1 MPTAPAKRRPATR
14 SATSSASRGTAPG
27 TSSARNASKARAASA
42 PTDLAPSFRP
52 DATTAWKRLLAHAKR
67 ARTMSLRSLF
77 AEDARRAKTLSI
89 EALGMRA
96 DFSKQLI
103 DEAILG
109 DLLALAEAADVR
121 GRAKAMAAGRRINIT
136 EDRAVLHTALRAPA
150 RTSITVDGA
159 NVVPAVHEVLG
170 RMAAFARAVRGRKW
184 LGHSGRPIT
193 AIVNIGIGGS
203 DLGPAMAYEALRSF
217 ADRGLVMR
225 FVSNVDPTDF
235 SEAVR
240 DLDPATTL
248 FIVSSKTFTT
258 LETMSNAKAARAWC
272 LKAFKGDERA
282 TARHFVAVSTNAEE
296 VSAFGIDV
304 ANMFGFWDWVG
315 GRYSMDS
322 AIGLSTM
329 LAIGPEGFAEL
340 LGGFRDMDE
349 HFLSA
354 PAARNIPVLMALVGI
369 WNANFRGAGSVAVLP
384 YDQYLAR
391 FSAYLQQL
399 EMESNGKSVTLDGKH
414 VRWST
419 CPVIWGQPGTN
430 GQHAFYQMIHQGT
443 WSVPCDF
450 IGFCRP
456 INPVGDQ
463 QDQLM
468 ANMFAQ
474 AEALAFGKTAKEVA
488 AEGVAP
494 WLVPHKVFEGNRPST
509 TILCESLTPRMLGRL
524 IALYE
529 HKVFVQGAIWNVNSF
544 DQWGV
549 ELGKVLAKR
558 IIAELADPKPRLA
571 HDGGTNAMIE
581 WYRKRR

>member
-1 MPTAPAKRRPATR
+1 MPSPAAKRRSAPR
-14 SATSSASRGTAPG
+14 STTSSA
-27 TSSARNASKARAASA
+27 ASA
-42 PTDLAPSFRP
+42 AAAPSLGAGFRP
-52 DATTAWKRLLAHAKR
+52 DRTDAWKRLAAHAKR
-67 ARTMSLRSLF
+67 ASKLSLRELF
-77 AEDARRAKTLSI
+77 AKDPKRSAKFAV
-89 EALGMRA
+89 EAMEMRV
-96 DFSKQLI
+96 DFAKQRL
-103 DEAILG
+103 DEAILA

-121 GRAKAMAAGRRINIT
+121 GRAKAMFGGRKINIT
-136 EDRAVLHTALRAPA
+136 EDRAVLHVALRAPRNA
-150 RTSITVDGA
+150 TIKVDGV
-159 NVVPAVHEVLG
+159 NVVPEVHATLD
-170 RMAAFARAVRGRKW
+170 RMASFAKAVRSRKW
-184 LGHSGRPIT
+184 LGHSGKPIT

-217 ADRGLVMR
+217 ADRSLTFR

-248 FIVSSKTFTT
+248 FVVSSKTFTT

-272 LKAFKGDERA
+272 LKAFKGDAKA
-282 TARHFVAVSTNAEE
+282 TAKHFVAVSTNAEE
-296 VSAFGIDV
+296 VSKFGIDT

-329 LAIGPEGFAEL
+329 LAIGPDGFAEL
-340 LGGFRDMDE
+340 LGGFRDMDQ
-349 HFLSA
+349 HFASA
-354 PAARNIPVLMALVGI
+354 PLAKNLPVLMALMGI
-369 WNANFRGAGSVAVLP
+369 WNANFLGAGSVAVLP
-384 YDQYLAR
+384 YDQYLSR

-399 EMESNGKSVTLDGKH
+399 EMESNGKTVTLDGKR
-414 VRWST
+414 VAWNT

-430 GQHAFYQMIHQGT
+430 GQHAFYQMIHQGSWT
-443 WSVPCDF
+443 VPCDF

-463 QDQLM
+463 HDQLL

-474 AEALAFGKTAKEVA
+474 AEALAFGKTKAEVA
-488 AEGVAP
+488 AEGVAA
-494 WLVPHKVFEGNRPST
+494 WLAPHKVFEGNKPST
-509 TILCESLTPRMLGRL
+509 TILGESLSPRSLGRL

-529 HKVFVQGAIWNVNSF
+529 HKVFVQGVIWNVNSF

-549 ELGKVLAKR
+549 ELGKVLAKK
-558 IIAELADPKPRLA
+558 IIGELAEAKPKLG
-571 HDGGTNAMIE
+571 HDGSTNALIE

>member
-1 MPTAPAKRRPATR
+1 MSPPAATKRRPSTR
-14 SATSSASRGTAPG
+14 STVRDASPAKGPRGTKGGAKPSG
-27 TSSARNASKARAASA
+27 NAVR
-42 PTDLAPSFRP
+42 DFRP
-52 DATTAWKRLLAHAKR
+52 DRTDAWKRLVGHAKR
-67 ARTMSLRSLF
+67 SDATTLRMLF
-77 AEDARRAKTLSI
+77 AKDPKRATKLSI
-89 EALGMRA
+89 DALDMRV
-96 DFSKQLI
+96 DFSKQRV
-103 DEAILG
+103 DDAILG

-121 GRAKAMAAGRRINIT
+121 GRVKAMFAGERINIT
-136 EDRAVLHTALRAPA
+136 EDRAVLHSALRAPRNA
-150 RTSITVDGA
+150 SIRVEGT
-159 NVVPAVHEVLG
+159 NVVGDVHETLA
-170 RMAAFARAVRGRKW
+170 RMAAFAKRVRDRRW
-184 LGHSGRPIT
+184 LGHSGRAIT

-217 ADRGLVMR
+217 SDRNLTFR

-240 DLDPATTL
+240 GLDPATTL

-272 LKAFKGDERA
+272 LKAFKGDQKA

-296 VSAFGIDV
+296 VSKFGIDT

-329 LAIGPEGFAEL
+329 IAIGPSGFAEL
-340 LGGFRDMDE
+340 LGGFRDMDQ
-349 HFLSA
+349 HFISA
-354 PAARNIPVLMALVGI
+354 PPSRNLPILMGLVGI
-369 WNANFRGAGSVAVLP
+369 WNANFLGAGSVAVLP
-384 YDQYLAR
+384 YDQYLSR

-399 EMESNGKSVTLDGKH
+399 EMESNGKSVTLDGKPVH
-414 VRWST
+414 WNT

-430 GQHAFYQMIHQGT
+430 GQHAFYQMIHQGS
-443 WSVPCDF
+443 WIVPCDF
-450 IGFCRP
+450 IGFCEP
-456 INPVGDQ
+456 INPLGDQ
-463 QDQLM
+463 HDQLI

-474 AEALAFGKTAKEVA
+474 AEALAFGKTRGEVE
-488 AEGVAP
+488 AEGVDD
-494 WLVPHKVFEGNRPST
+494 WLVPHKVFAGNRPST
-509 TILCESLTPRMLGRL
+509 TILCEGLTPRVLGRL

-529 HKVFVQGAIWNVNSF
+529 HKVFVQGTIWNVNSF

-558 IIAELADPKPRLA
+558 IIGELAEAKPKLG
-571 HDGGTNAMIE
+571 HDGSTNALIE

>member
-1 MPTAPAKRRPATR
+1 MLDAMPSTKRSPRRAPA
-14 SATSSASRGTAPG
+14 
-27 TSSARNASKARAASA
+27 SKSA
-42 PTDLAPSFRP
+42 PSPAPSTSRSDAPALAASFRP
-52 DATTAWKRLLAHAKR
+52 DRSEPWKRLTAHAKR
-67 ARTMSLRSLF
+67 IGKASLRSLF
-77 AEDARRAKTLSI
+77 AADRRRAASLSC
-89 EALGMRA
+89 EALGMRM
-96 DFSKQLI
+96 DLSKQRI
-103 DEAILG
+103 DEAILA

-121 GRAKAMAAGRRINIT
+121 GRSRAMFSGQRINIT
-136 EDRAVLHTALRAPA
+136 EDRSVLHIALRAPA
-150 RTSITVDGA
+150 GASIRVDGV
-159 NVVPAVHEVLG
+159 NVVPEVHATLE
-170 RMAAFARAVRGRKW
+170 RMAAFAKRVRDRKW
-184 LGHSGRPIT
+184 LGHTGKPIT

-217 ADRGLVMR
+217 ADRGLTMR

-240 DLDPATTL
+240 DLDPTTTL
-248 FIVSSKTFTT
+248 FVVSSKTFTT

-272 LKAFKGDERA
+272 LKAFKGDARA

-296 VSAFGIDV
+296 VAKFGIDT

-329 LAIGPEGFAEL
+329 IAIGPKGFAEL
-340 LGGFRDMDE
+340 LDGFRDMDQ
-349 HFLSA
+349 HFASA
-354 PAARNIPVLMALVGI
+354 PLARNMPVLMALVGV
-369 WNANFRGAGSVAVLP
+369 WNANFLGAGSLAVLP

-399 EMESNGKSVTLDGKH
+399 EMESNGKTATLDGKR
-414 VRWST
+414 VSWNT

-430 GQHAFYQMIHQGT
+430 GQHAFYQMIHQGSWT
-443 WSVPCDF
+443 VPVDF

-456 INPVGDQ
+456 INPVADQ
-463 QDQLM
+463 HDQLI
-468 ANMFAQ
+468 ANMLAQ
-474 AEALAFGKTAKEVA
+474 SEALAFGKTREEVA
-488 AEGVAP
+488 AEGTP
-494 WLVPHKVFEGNRPST
+494 RWLVPHKVFEGNKPST
-509 TILCESLTPRMLGRL
+509 TILAEELTPRSLGRL

-529 HKVFVQGAIWNVNSF
+529 HKVFVQGVIWNVNSF

-558 IIAELADPKPRLA
+558 IIGELAEAKPKLA
-571 HDGGTNAMIE
+571 HDGSTTALIE